1 MWFYLCIFIFMFVYL
16 LSRKT
21 QTSTDLQLQKRR
33 ALHPILESVLR
44 SAPVEDLPDALHIR
58 GLVIEVLKRSQ
69 PTTPKP
75 QITTKTKKRTH
86 LQIISMFPHIHPKNR
101 HLIRNRILILRR
113 NNLQLAPRSIS
124 HQPTPSTPLQPQKR
138 SPKRLLE
145 LLDRP
150 VLGLDGRLQDG
161 GGLVDVRL
169 GGGVGGQVL
178 PEEGV
183 VDVATAVELDLLLEV
198 DELGDV
204 VCGESGGLGGEGG
217 VEVGD
222 IGLVVFLVVDFHDLF
237 ADDGF

>member
-58 GLVIEVLKRSQ
+58 GLVIEVL
-69 PTTPKP
+69 
-75 QITTKTKKRTH
+75 
-86 LQIISMFPHIHPKNR
+86 QIISMFPHIHPKNR

-124 HQPTPSTPLQPQKR
+124 HQPTPSTPLQPQKC

-204 VCGESGGLGGEGG
+204 VCGEGGGLGGEGG